1 MTMALGCRWTGGILG
16 IVVLGTALLNTS
28 EVAADSI
35 SDWARMR
42 AIVPRGYVCRS
53 TVRAPKIDGQLDDPA
68 WQAAAWTDRF
78 VDIEGRA
85 KPKPRFLTRVKM
97 LWDHKHFYIAADMQE
112 PHVWGTLT
120 RHDSVIFHD
129 NDFEVFIDPDGD
141 THEYYEFEMN
151 ALNTGWDLFLPRPY
165 KDGGRADNS
174 WDIPGLKTAVHVRGT
189 LNDPSDVDR
198 GWSVEIAIP
207 WKVLA
212 VSANR
217 KSPPASGDQWRVN
230 FSRVEWRH
238 LIKDGSYAKVPRK
251 REDNWVWSP
260 QGIID
265 MHRPEKWGTVQ
276 FSDGKTATRF
286 RPDPAAPARTAL
298 MTVYHHQKSYVRKHR
313 TWAASLKDLGLGSEK
328 WAGLSGPPVIELTS
342 KGYVATAEIRTPGG
356 GTQRW
361 RGRWDSRLS
370 RVR

>member
-1 MTMALGCRWTGGILG
+1 MTIFSRFRWVLGILVIG
-16 IVVLGTALLNTS
+16 AGLLDTPR
-28 EVAADSI
+28 VAADSKA
-35 SDWARMR
+35 DWARMR

-53 TVRAPKIDGQLDDPA
+53 TSRPPKIDGRLDDPA
-68 WQAAAWTDRF
+68 WAAAAWTDRF
-78 VDIEGRA
+78 VDIEGKS
-85 KPKPRFLTRVKM
+85 KPKPRFLTRAKM
-97 LWDHKHFYIAADMQE
+97 LWDHEFFYIAADMNE

-174 WDIPGLKTAVHVRGT
+174 WEIPGLKTAVDVRGT

-212 VSANR
+212 RSANR

-238 LIKDGSYAKVPRK
+238 LLKDGKYAKVPGK

-265 MHRPEKWGTVQ
+265 MHRPEKWGIVQ

-286 RPDPAAPARTAL
+286 RPDPAGPARTAL
-298 MTVYHHQKSYVRKHR
+298 MTIYHHQKSYVGKHR
-313 TWAASLKDLGLGSEK
+313 KWAGSLKDLGLGSEK
-328 WAGLSGPPVIELTS
+328 WIGLSRRPVIMLTP
-342 KGYVATAEIRTPGG
+342 KGYVATVEIRTAGG
-356 GTQRW
+356 ETQRW
-361 RGRWDSRLS
+361 QVRWDSRLS